1 MFSLH
6 DFVMKTLLGMVGNE
20 PDYKVR
26 EYALGWYDKARL
38 TGEDMAQL
46 DEAIHGQY
54 AEPET
59 SEIPEEE
66 STSNPDDVVE

>member
-26 EYALGWYDKARL
+26 EYALGWYDKAKL
-38 TGEDMAQL
+38 TSEDMAQL
-46 DEAIHGQY
+46 DAAIEAKNT
-54 AEPET
+54 PVDT
-59 SEIPEEE
+59 TEEE
-66 STSNPDDVVE
+66 EVIESEVVEE

>member
-26 EYALGWYDKARL
+26 EYALGWYDKAKL
-38 TGEDMAQL
+38 TSEDMAQL
-46 DEAIHGQY
+46 DAAIEAKNT
-54 AEPET
+54 PVDT
-59 SEIPEEE
+59 TEEE
-66 STSNPDDVVE
+66 EITESEEVAE

>member
-26 EYALGWYDKARL
+26 EYALGWYDK
-38 TGEDMAQL
+38 GKISDEDL
-46 DEAIHGQY
+46 DKLDAAID
-54 AEPET
+54 ANNTPV
-59 SEIPEEE
+59 EEE
-66 STSNPDDVVE
+66 ITENEEVAE

>member
-26 EYALGWYDKARL
+26 EYALGWYDKAKL
-38 TGEDMAQL
+38 TSEDMAQV
-46 DEAIHGQY
+46 DAAIDVHNTPVVEEIT
-54 AEPET
+54 EPE
-59 SEIPEEE
+59 EVAE
-66 STSNPDDVVE
+66 

>member
-26 EYALGWYDKARL
+26 EYALGWYDK
-38 TGEDMAQL
+38 GKIYDEDL
-46 DEAIHGQY
+46 DKLDAAID
-54 AEPET
+54 ANNTPV
-59 SEIPEEE
+59 EEE
-66 STSNPDDVVE
+66 ITENEEVAE